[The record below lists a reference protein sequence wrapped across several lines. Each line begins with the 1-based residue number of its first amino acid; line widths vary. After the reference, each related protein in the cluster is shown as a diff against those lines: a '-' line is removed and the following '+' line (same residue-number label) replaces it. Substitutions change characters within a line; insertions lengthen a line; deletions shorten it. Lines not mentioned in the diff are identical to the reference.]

1 MDAETVKN
9 ECEVIIGFEHNFL
22 EKGVAVVPLVPFV
35 RNAKYLTIE
44 GHHVTIPSGHVGVV
58 TEVHFGVII
67 SQEATEISKDHAL
80 DYVNGYV
87 VALNSRLRDDE
98 YKKADDSEP
107 FAKITDFK
115 DAIVISNVVT
125 KELLPHPN
133 SATIWASLNGKECQR
148 GNLTDARMS
157 VQELIEKAS
166 QLKTLRAGDL
176 VLSGTPA
183 GSFYVKVGDTVE
195 IGIEGIIRTE
205 ISVQKSTEVTT
216 TIPAQEQEFRP
227 KDKEFP

>member
-1 MDAETVKN
+1 M
-9 ECEVIIGFEHNFL
+9 
-22 EKGVAVVPLVPFV
+22 
-35 RNAKYLTIE
+35 R
-44 GHHVTIPSGHVGVV
+44 HVGVV
-58 TEVHFGVII
+58 AEVHFGVII
-67 SQEATEISKDHAL
+67 SKEANEISKDHAL

-98 YKKADDSEP
+98 FKKADDSKSS
-107 FAKITDFK
+107 FATITDFK
-115 DAIVISNVVT
+115 DSVVISNVIT

-133 SATIWASLNGKECQR
+133 AATIWASLNGKECQR
-148 GNLTDARMS
+148 ANLTDARMS

-183 GSFYVKVGDTVE
+183 GSFYIKNGDTVE
-195 IGIEGIIRTE
+195 IGIEDVIRTE
-205 ISVQKSTEVTT
+205 ISVQKATEVTT
-216 TIPAQEQEFRP
+216 TITMQEHEFRQ